1 MREAERTCRP
11 HFGGGGTVGEQ
22 KRIPFFSVLTGG
34 SLGTC
39 IDHQAFLREEGGPR
53 QRWKEPAQ
61 PKRCILRIAKNIG
74 VFGAEDIAK
83 QSQDCILISS
93 AAISRQ
99 YDIFASPIVTTELLP
114 SAFGVHTKNVSSP
127 LRSGEITTAAI
138 PVFGKAETPPAL
150 WRRGVQ
156 PRSKNGSRFCS
167 CQRLQRFVWTS
178 SYSLRFA
185 SATDIF
191 WADQRRPECVL
202 ALYSASTE
210 R

>member
-1 MREAERTCRP
+1 MR
-11 HFGGGGTVGEQ
+11 F
-22 KRIPFFSVLTGG
+22 VL
-34 SLGTC
+34 
-39 IDHQAFLREEGGPR
+39 QAFLREDGGPR

-99 YDIFASPIVTTELLP
+99 HDISAPSKVTAELLP

-156 PRSKNGSRFCS
+156 PGSKNGSRFCS
-167 CQRLQRFVWTS
+167 CHSPSMREAERTCRPHFGGGVQPGIKTVSFFSDLAATRGLGKANHLQ
-178 SYSLRFA
+178 
-185 SATDIF
+185 IM
-191 WADQRRPECVL
+191 
-202 ALYSASTE
+202 E

>member
-1 MREAERTCRP
+1 MR
-11 HFGGGGTVGEQ
+11 F
-22 KRIPFFSVLTGG
+22 VL
-34 SLGTC
+34 
-39 IDHQAFLREEGGPR
+39 QAFLREEGGPR

-74 VFGAEDIAK
+74 VFGAEDTAK

-99 YDIFASPIVTTELLP
+99 HDISAPSKVTAELLP

-127 LRSGEITTAAI
+127 LRSGEITNAAI

-156 PRSKNGSRFCS
+156 PGSKNGSRFCS
-167 CQRLQRFVWTS
+167 CHSPSMREAGNALRPHRIKTLKYVGFSPLYVLFF
-178 SYSLRFA
+178 LRFYA
-185 SATDIF
+185 GRRG
-191 WADQRRPECVL
+191 RRPL
-202 ALYSASTE
+202 P
-210 R
+210 